1 MNKILKVINFG
12 VYYKT
17 AERQLISGIS
27 NEDKAH
33 ILETYSNYESSGR
46 IYKHQE
52 DYLVA
57 PIQLEIKL
65 TQNDPDTALAARKSL
80 L

>member
-17 AERQLISGIS
+17 AESKLISGL
-27 NEDKAH
+27 NDDDKAN
-33 ILETYSNYESSGR
+33 ILAAYSNYLESGR
-46 IYKHQE
+46 IIKHQE
-52 DYLVA
+52 DYLIA

-65 TQNDPDTALAARKSL
+65 TQNDPEMAL
-80 L
+80 